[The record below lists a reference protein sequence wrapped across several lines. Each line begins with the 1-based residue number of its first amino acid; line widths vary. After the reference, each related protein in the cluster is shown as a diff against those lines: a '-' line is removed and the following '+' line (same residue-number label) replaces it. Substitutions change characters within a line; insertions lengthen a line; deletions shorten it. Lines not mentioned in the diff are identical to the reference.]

1 MSELQLFSVRE
12 HPELTEDVIAFFQ
25 RHWATENSMK
35 VYENC
40 IRSCIE
46 TESPLPQWYVLML
59 NGKIVAGAGLI
70 TNDFISRMDLW
81 PWLAA
86 LYVEEECRGCA
97 LGRELI
103 RHALD
108 EAARLGFD
116 NLYLCTDH
124 IGYYEKYG
132 FTAIAEGFH
141 PWGDRSRI
149 YRAST
154 GRN

>member
-1 MSELQLFSVRE
+1 MELELFSIRE
-12 HPELTEDVIAFFQ
+12 RPELADDAIAFFQ
-25 RHWATENSMK
+25 RHWATEDSMR
-35 VYENC
+35 VYDDC
-40 IRSCIE
+40 IRSCLE
-46 TESPLPQWYVLML
+46 SESPLPQWYVLML

-103 RHALD
+103 RRALD
-108 EAARLGFD
+108 DAAELGFSK
-116 NLYLCTDH
+116 LYLCTDH

-132 FTAIAEGFH
+132 FTAIAEGYH
-141 PWGDRSRI
+141 PWGERSRI
-149 YRAST
+149 YCAST